1 MSDISTTFTDD
12 RTDYGKKTKGRY
24 EVPQEVSIRIQAE
37 AKRRGIRKDKLVEEI
52 LIKKFG
58 YDRPS

>member
-1 MSDISTTFTDD
+1 MSE
-12 RTDYGKKTKGRY
+12 KKTKGRY

-37 AKRRGIRKDKLVEEI
+37 AKRRGIRKDELVEEV

-58 YDRPS
+58 NDRPS